1 MTDRKRGVYKMPRG
15 RPKAYTEVEVMQQK
29 IKKIHRLVAEAF
41 IDNPNNYLYINH
53 KDENKKNNIVNN
65 LEWCTKAYNNNYGTR
80 NERMSKNKSK
90 YKIIQ
95 KDKEGK
101 IIKKWQNIWDLEHN
115 TSYNKW
121 VIRQCCKNKCKTVY
135 GYKWEYEL
143 QKKRGKF
150 MDNYIRYTYYDDI
163 EYYIAIIN
171 KDTPNEVIKKL
182 QEEYDEVKYKE

>member
-1 MTDRKRGVYKMPRG
+1 MK
-15 RPKAYTEVEVMQQK
+15 EVWKDINGYEGLYQISNLGKVKSIISNKILKGNENAEYIYVTLCKNGKQK

-143 QKKRGKF
+143 
-150 MDNYIRYTYYDDI
+150 
-163 EYYIAIIN
+163 
-171 KDTPNEVIKKL
+171 
-182 QEEYDEVKYKE
+182 